1 MQLEGATFTITNMG
15 ASGIEYFTPIINLGE
30 TGILGV
36 GALTKEVVLEA
47 DNIKQVSKIP
57 LSLTFDRQILDGAGA
72 ADFLK
77 VLAKYIEN
85 PYLLML

>member
-1 MQLEGATFTITNMG
+1 LEGSTFTITNMG
-15 ASGIEYFTPIINLGE
+15 ASGIEYFTPILNLGE

-36 GALTKEVVLEA
+36 GSLTKEVVLEA
-47 DNIKQVSKIP
+47 DNIKQVSKIH
-57 LSLTFDRQILDGAGA
+57 LSLTFDHKILDGAGS

-85 PYLLML
+85 PYLLM